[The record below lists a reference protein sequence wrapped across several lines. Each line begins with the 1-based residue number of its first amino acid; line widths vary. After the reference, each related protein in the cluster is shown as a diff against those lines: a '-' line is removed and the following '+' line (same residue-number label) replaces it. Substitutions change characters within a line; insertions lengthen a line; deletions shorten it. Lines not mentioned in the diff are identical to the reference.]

1 MNSNSNSY
9 STLVC
14 ISEDLR
20 KLSNDIECIKTIC
33 KQHFETYT
41 NEDVIKLLQILDKRR
56 TQNPL

>member
-20 KLSNDIECIKTIC
+20 KLSNDIECIKTLC

-56 TQNPL
+56 AG